1 MQINNIKLYTWG
13 TPNGRKVSILL
24 EELKLNYSVVEIN
37 ITNNEQNND
46 SFVEIN
52 PNKKIPVITFDYE
65 NTKNL
70 ILCES
75 GAILLFLSSMSK
87 KFYSEK
93 IFEKIVIDQWLMFQM
108 SSIGPIFGQSHHF
121 YKFNNGKSEYSTA
134 RFLTET
140 KRLYSVMDSHLSNH
154 SYFANNKYSIAD
166 ISIFPWVARY
176 SWHCVDI
183 EKFKN
188 VNRWF
193 KLVSARDAVKKGM
206 EVPFLN

>member
-1 MQINNIKLYTWG
+1 MTINNINLYTWG

-24 EELKLNYSVVEIN
+24 EELGMNYSVVEIN
-37 ITNNEQNND
+37 ITSNEQNHD
-46 SFVEIN
+46 SFIEIN

-65 NTKNL
+65 NKKD
-70 ILCES
+70 IALCES
-75 GAILLFLSSMSK
+75 GAILIFLSTISN

-93 IFEKIVIDQWLMFQM
+93 IFEKMVIDQWLMFQM

-121 YKFNNGKSEYSTA
+121 YKFNKGKSKYATE
-134 RFLTET
+134 RFLKET
-140 KRLYSVMDSHLSNH
+140 QRLYSVMDSHLSNN

-166 ISIFPWVARY
+166 ISIFPWVARH
-176 SWHCVDI
+176 SWHGIEI

-193 KLVSARDAVKKGM
+193 RLITDRVAVKKGM